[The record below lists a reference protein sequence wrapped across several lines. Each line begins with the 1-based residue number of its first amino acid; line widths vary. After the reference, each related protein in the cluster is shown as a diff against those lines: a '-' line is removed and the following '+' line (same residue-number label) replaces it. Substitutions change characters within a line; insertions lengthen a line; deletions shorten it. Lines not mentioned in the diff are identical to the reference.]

1 MIDDRSVAIS
11 LGGEEYRLILTTRA
25 TMEIAEKYG
34 GVDNFGDKLLTARD
48 METAMPELCWLVS
61 VLANQGIA
69 LYNLKHPDNKKPD
82 ITADEVELLT
92 TPADVFE
99 LRPAVLTAIKLGMTR
114 NILSE
119 DEGKN
124 PQGE

>member
-1 MIDDRSVAIS
+1 MMDERSVTINF
-11 LGGEEYRLILTTRA
+11 GGEEHKLVLTTRA

-34 GVDNFGDKLLTARD
+34 GIDNFGDKLLAARD
-48 METAMPELCWLVS
+48 METALPELCWLVS

-69 LYNLKHPDNKKPD
+69 IHNLKNPDNKKPS
-82 ITADEVELLT
+82 ITAEDVELLT

-99 LRPAVLTAIKLGMTR
+99 LRPAVLTAITLGMKR